1 MPYRLRPLLAVSL
14 VFVSGL
20 AFQALAQDSGKIQA
34 EEPQVEEPQVEE
46 LDPVIVTATRAPRP
60 VATIPGSVIIIEKE
74 EIEKELAFSSDL
86 TNVISKRVP
95 GFSTSNQTISG
106 ASETFRGRRVQVL
119 VDGVARSTPLRDS
132 SRLLSVIDINQ
143 VERIEIVNGASGI
156 YGDGATG
163 GIINIITKDAQ
174 PSPINVEA
182 SIGTRAFTEDVADS
196 LAPEASVT
204 ASGDLGIFDYV
215 ATFSGRMVNDT
226 FDGAG
231 NRLPDDPL
239 IGQGAFANSETYS
252 GKVKFGAS
260 FEKRRFEITADV
272 VQLDQEPDF
281 YADYD
286 TDPVSV
292 DFNDSYEAESIREDT
307 NSQALEY
314 SEQEFP
320 LGNLSIRAYRNDI
333 EKRFADARLSPA
345 NFAVLFSGDLADP
358 ISEDGQTTLESLQ
371 YGVRSTVDT
380 RVKDFVQNFPIDLN
394 FTWGF
399 DYGHSTTK
407 QEFQNGVETIAP
419 MTLDSYAGFLQAE
432 VSPIPEF
439 LLRGGVRY
447 ERFDLEVDTFT
458 RPSYYVLLGGA
469 EFPIPEVRVLGDEFT
484 FDEFV
489 FNLGAVVFATDELEL
504 FAGYSRG
511 YSLPDVGSFTRRAAE
526 GATGA
531 VDFADIGPE
540 AQTVDNV
547 EAGLRFDREP
557 FRLALSGFFSWSD
570 LGTNFDASTNEVVQQ
585 KEEVY
590 GIEAVGEVDIL
601 QELTFGTVFA
611 WREGRRDTDGN
622 GSLDANL
629 PNNRIGAPFRVTSYV
644 DYATPFDLRLRLEAL
659 FTSGRNQFDGVQK
672 VELDPTYTFN
682 VGAAYPV
689 FGGLLRFGVENLLDR
704 AQENPTATSTR
715 NLAVNAFGR
724 TVSLTFSRRF

>member
-1 MPYRLRPLLAVSL
+1 MRQPSRPLGAASLVCVLLLAVP
-14 VFVSGL
+14 G
-20 AFQALAQDSGKIQA
+20 AAQEPKS
-34 EEPQVEEPQVEE
+34 EEPPLDESEVEE

-60 VATIPGSVIIIEKE
+60 VATIPGSVIVIEKE
-74 EIEKELAFSSDL
+74 EIQKELALSSDL

-95 GFSTSNQTISG
+95 GFSVSNQTISG

-119 VDGVARSTPLRDS
+119 VDGVARSTPLRDV
-132 SRLLSVIDINQ
+132 SRLLSVIDINR
-143 VERIEIVNGASGI
+143 VERIEVVNGASSI

-163 GIINIITKDAQ
+163 GVINIITRDAEQ
-174 PSPINVEA
+174 ENTINLEV
-182 SIGTRAFTEDVADS
+182 SSGIRAFTEDIADS
-196 LAPEASVT
+196 LAPEGSATV
-204 ASGDLGIFDYV
+204 SGRFGAFDYL
-215 ATFSGRMVNDT
+215 TTLSGRLVNDT

-239 IGQGAFANSETYS
+239 IGQGAFANSETIQGLAKLGGS
-252 GKVKFGAS
+252 HDG
-260 FEKRRFEITADV
+260 RRLEFTADF

-286 TDPVSV
+286 SDPVSV
-292 DFNDSYEAESIREDT
+292 DFDDSYEADSIREDS
-307 NSQALEY
+307 NSQSLL
-314 SEQEFP
+314 FTDRNFL
-320 LGNLSIRAYRNDI
+320 LGDLSIRAYRNDI

-345 NFAVLFSGDLADP
+345 NFAVLFSGDLANP

-380 RVKDFVQNFPIDLN
+380 RLDNLVQGVLDGLA

-399 DYGHSTTK
+399 DYGHSTTD
-407 QEFQNGVETIAP
+407 QEFENGAEAIAP
-419 MTLDSYAGFLQAE
+419 MTLDSYAAFLQTE
-432 VSPIPEF
+432 VAPWSF
-439 LLRGGVRY
+439 LLLRGGVRY

-458 RPSYYVLLGGA
+458 RPSYVVLLGGGA
-469 EFPIPEVRVLGDEFT
+469 TTVIPEVRVLGDDFT

-489 FNLGAVVFATDELEL
+489 FNLGAVAFATDELEF

-511 YSLPDVGSFTRRAAE
+511 YSLPDVGGFTRRAAL
-526 GATGA
+526 GASGT

-557 FRLALSGFFSWSD
+557 FRLALSGFISWSD
-570 LGTNFDASTNEVVQQ
+570 LGTNFDASTNEVQQQ

-590 GIEAVGEVDIL
+590 GIEAIAEVDVL
-601 QELTFGTVFA
+601 DNLTFGTVFG

-629 PNNRIGAPFRVTSYV
+629 PNNRIGAPFRVTSYL
-644 DYATPFDLRLRLEAL
+644 DYRTGFDLTLRFEAL
-659 FTSGRNQFDGVQK
+659 YTSRRNQFDGVQK
-672 VELDPTYTFN
+672 VELKPTYTFN
-682 VGAAYPV
+682 LSASYPV
-689 FGGLLRFGVENLLDR
+689 LGGRLGFGVENLLDR
-704 AQENPTATSTR
+704 AQENPTASATR
-715 NLAVNAFGR
+715 NLAVNTFGR
-724 TVSLTFSRRF
+724 VVSLTYSRSF